1 MLFTKVSVLICRTEK
16 VKSISDHYHAVRI
29 PDMKITVRAQLF
41 KTNDFVSSGINNF
54 LSLNMAYMLIFVLKK
69 CE

>member
-41 KTNDFVSSGINNF
+41 KTYDFVSSGIIKFSIIKYGIYANICAEK
-54 LSLNMAYMLIFVLKK
+54 M
-69 CE
+69 